1 MKGAAAASFLLRVG
15 EMAEKKKAKVNV
27 RVLNRRALERMQRGE
42 IKVIVKGGLTLTYSI
57 HSPLL
62 NDKKLVVYEG
72 NTLIMVSSRRKL
84 AIDIENYLKKQ
95 GLEPLYIYPATQLSL
110 V

>member
-1 MKGAAAASFLLRVG
+1 MV
-15 EMAEKKKAKVNV
+15 EKKKAKANV
-27 RVLNRRALERMQRGE
+27 KILNRKALERMQKGE
-42 IKVIVKGGLTLTYSI
+42 IKVIVKGGLAFTYTI

-72 NTLIMVSSRRKL
+72 STLIMVTSRRRL
-84 AIDIENYLKKQ
+84 AADIENYLKRQ
-95 GLEPLYIYPATQLSL
+95 GLEPLFIYPACQHTI

>member
-1 MKGAAAASFLLRVG
+1 VV
-15 EMAEKKKAKVNV
+15 EVEKKKAKVNV
-27 RVLNRRALERMQRGE
+27 KILNRKALERMQRGE
-42 IKVIVKGGLTLTYSI
+42 IKVIVKGGLVLTYSI

-84 AIDIENYLKKQ
+84 AIDIENYLKKH
-95 GLEPLYIYPATQLSL
+95 GLEPLYIYPATQHSL